1 LPREEVDSGNW
12 LLVLDNVSCDTLSFL
27 REHLPRKNSRG
38 NILFTTRMESVAT
51 ALAHA
56 AGVIEIHI
64 LKVKDAPKLLLR
76 HFGEGEINAH
86 PAKVEE
92 LVTSVGCLPLAIAP
106 AYTKQTGTVLDSM
119 LALLCKNQIDVGI
132 EA

>member
-1 LPREEVDSGNW
+1 
-12 LLVLDNVSCDTLSFL
+12 
-27 REHLPRKNSRG
+27 
-38 NILFTTRMESVAT
+38 MESVAT

-56 AGVIEIHI
+56 AGEQHEVIEIHI
-64 LKVKDAPKLLLR
+64 LKVKDAAKLLLR

-106 AYTKQTGTVLDSM
+106 AYMKQTGTVLDSM